1 MRSLVFAFTFA
12 MLTTA
17 SAQYAPLPRTGNLVN
32 NATKE
37 VIGTVTFSDNRAYL
51 RDKDGKHLG
60 TVVFNADGTRTTY
73 DENGKVIDLPMAHHQ
88 LRQ

>member
-1 MRSLVFAFTFA
+1 MRLFVFAFTFA

-37 VIGTVTFSDNRAYL
+37 VIGTVTFSGNRASVSYTHLTLPTIL
-51 RDKDGKHLG
+51 R
-60 TVVFNADGTRTTY
+60 V
-73 DENGKVIDLPMAHHQ
+73 
-88 LRQ
+88 

>member
-1 MRSLVFAFTFA
+1 MKVLIIVFTLA
-12 MLTTA
+12 MLLPA
-17 SAQYAPLPRTGNLVN
+17 AAQYAPLPRTGNLVN

-73 DENGKVIDLPMAHHQ
+73 DENGKVVDLPMA
-88 LRQ
+88 LRQPHQ

>member
-51 RDKDGKHLG
+51 RDKDGRHLG

>member
-1 MRSLVFAFTFA
+1 MRSLALAFTLA

-51 RDKDGKHLG
+51 RDKDGRHLG

-88 LRQ
+88 LHQ

>member
-1 MRSLVFAFTFA
+1 MKLVLAFTFA

-17 SAQYAPLPRTGNLVN
+17 SAQYAPLPRTGNLIN

-37 VIGTVTFSDNRAYL
+37 VIGTVTFSGDRAYL

-73 DENGKVIDLPMAHHQ
+73 DENDKILPITPK
-88 LRQ
+88 LE

>member
-1 MRSLVFAFTFA
+1 MKSLVLAFTLA
-12 MLTTA
+12 LLLPA
-17 SAQYAPLPRTGNLVN
+17 AAQYAPLPRTGNLIN

-37 VIGTVTFSDNRAYL
+37 VIGTVTFSGDRAYL

>member
-1 MRSLVFAFTFA
+1 MKLVLAFTFA

-17 SAQYAPLPRTGNLVN
+17 SAQYAPLPRTGNLIN

-37 VIGTVTFSDNRAYL
+37 VIGTVTFSGDRAYL

-60 TVVFNADGTRTTY
+60 TVGFNADGTRTTY
-73 DENGKVIDLPMAHHQ
+73 DENDNVLPVTPG
-88 LRQ
+88 LE

>member
-1 MRSLVFAFTFA
+1 MKLVLAFTFA
-12 MLTTA
+12 RLLPA
-17 SAQYAPLPRTGNLVN
+17 AAQYAPLPRTGNLIN

-37 VIGTVTFSDNRAYL
+37 VIGTVTFSGDRAYL

-73 DENGKVIDLPMAHHQ
+73 DENGKVLPVTPG
-88 LRQ
+88 LE

>member
-1 MRSLVFAFTFA
+1 MKLVPAFTFA
-12 MLTTA
+12 LLLPA
-17 SAQYAPLPRTGNLVN
+17 AAQYAPLPRTGNLIN

-37 VIGTVTFSDNRAYL
+37 VIGTVTFSGDRAYL

>member
-1 MRSLVFAFTFA
+1 MKSLVLAFTFA
-12 MLTTA
+12 LLLPA
-17 SAQYAPLPRTGNLVN
+17 AAQYAPLPRTGNLIN

-37 VIGTVTFSDNRAYL
+37 VIGTVTFSGDRAYL

-73 DENGKVIDLPMAHHQ
+73 DENGKVLPVTPG
-88 LRQ
+88 LE

>member
-1 MRSLVFAFTFA
+1 MKLVLAFTFA
-12 MLTTA
+12 LLLTA
-17 SAQYAPLPRTGNLVN
+17 AAQYAPLPRTGNLIN

-37 VIGTVTFSDNRAYL
+37 VIGTVTFSGDRAYL

>member
-1 MRSLVFAFTFA
+1 MKSLVLAFTLA
-12 MLTTA
+12 LLLPA
-17 SAQYAPLPRTGNLVN
+17 AAQYAPLPRTGNLIN

-37 VIGTVTFSDNRAYL
+37 VIGTVTFSGDRAYL

-73 DENGKVIDLPMAHHQ
+73 DENGKVLPVTPG
-88 LRQ
+88 LE

>member
-1 MRSLVFAFTFA
+1 MKSLVLAFTLA
-12 MLTTA
+12 LLLPA
-17 SAQYAPLPRTGNLVN
+17 AAQYAPLPRTGNLIN

-37 VIGTVTFSDNRAYL
+37 VIGTVTFSGNRAYL

-73 DENGKVIDLPMAHHQ
+73 DENGKVLLVTPG
-88 LRQ
+88 LE

>member
-1 MRSLVFAFTFA
+1 MKLVLAFTFA
-12 MLTTA
+12 LLLPA
-17 SAQYAPLPRTGNLVN
+17 AAQYAPLPRTGNLIN

-37 VIGTVTFSDNRAYL
+37 VIGTVTFSGDRAYL

>member
-1 MRSLVFAFTFA
+1 MKSLVLAFTLA
-12 MLTTA
+12 LLLPA
-17 SAQYAPLPRTGNLVN
+17 AAQYAPLPRTGNLIN

-37 VIGTVTFSDNRAYL
+37 VIGTVTFSGDRAYL

-73 DENGKVIDLPMAHHQ
+73 DENGKVLLVTPG
-88 LRQ
+88 LE

>member
-1 MRSLVFAFTFA
+1 MKSLVLAFTLA
-12 MLTTA
+12 LLLPA
-17 SAQYAPLPRTGNLVN
+17 AAQYPPLPRTGNLVN

-37 VIGTVTFSDNRAYL
+37 VIGTVTFSGNRAYL

-73 DENGKVIDLPMAHHQ
+73 DENGKVLPVTPG
-88 LRQ
+88 LE